1 MIGLWILAVAIF
13 ISFGLVVFRGAPY
26 VPSHRKEVERAFSD
40 LYKLSD
46 EDTVVD
52 FGSGDGLVLR
62 AAARQ
67 GAKAIGYEMNP
78 FLVAIS
84 RLLSRSQPRV
94 RVYLADAWAASWP
107 VETTVVYAFAVT
119 RDMPK
124 LFAKLQQHATTT
136 GQPLLFIS
144 YGTQPNDYQPA
155 AMLGA
160 HGLYRI
166 TPLQSA
172 QA

>member
-1 MIGLWILAVAIF
+1 MILVWVLALAIF

-26 VPSHRKEVERAFSD
+26 VPSHRKEVEKALSE
-40 LYKLSD
+40 LYLLSSK
-46 EDTVVD
+46 DTLVD

-62 AAARQ
+62 AAARR
-67 GAKAIGYEMNP
+67 GANAIGYEVNP
-78 FLVAIS
+78 FLVALS
-84 RLLSRSQPRV
+84 RLLSRAQPSV
-94 RVYLADAWAASWP
+94 KVHLADAWAVNFP

-124 LFAKLQQHATTT
+124 LLAKLQQHATATQ
-136 GQPLLFIS
+136 QPLLFIS
-144 YGTQPNDYQPA
+144 YGTQPHGQEVVA
-155 AMLGA
+155 TLGA

-166 TPLQSA
+166 APLQPS